1 MDHDAYRAGIGELY
15 AAEVLGEG
23 LASRCRTSSRIHFRC
38 LKSDTDVGRMKSR
51 VGTSS
56 KLRKPGTAPPAATSH
71 LSR

>member
-51 VGTSS
+51 VGT
-56 KLRKPGTAPPAATSH
+56 
-71 LSR
+71 